1 MKIESLNNSKVKD
14 WLKLQTKKY
23 RDITN
28 TFLIEGNHLLEEA
41 LKTNLVQEIIAIN
54 PKYENKDIPF
64 YLVDEKI
71 MAKLSKQESS
81 TDVIAVV
88 KKIDKKDI
96 VGNVCLL
103 DDIQDPGNLGAI
115 IRSAVAFNIKT
126 IIMSPNTVDLYN
138 EKVIRATEGLIF
150 KLNFIREDLTKVI
163 NNLKEAGYQIYGTNV
178 RYGTN
183 LREIQFNKLSAIII
197 GNEGRGM
204 NNNLELLCD
213 TLINIPITNCES
225 LNASVASS
233 IIFYE
238 MDR

>member
-1 MKIESLNNSKVKD
+1 MKIESLNNPKVKD

-23 RDITN
+23 RDLTN

-41 LKTNLVQEIIAIN
+41 LKTNLVKEIIAVN
-54 PKYENKDIPF
+54 TQYENKDIPF

-71 MAKLSKQESS
+71 MAKLSKQDSS

-88 KKIDKKDI
+88 KKINNNDI
-96 VGNVCLL
+96 IGNVCLL

-126 IIMSPNTVDLYN
+126 IIMSPKTVDLYN

-183 LREIQFNKLSAIII
+183 LREIKFNKLRAIII

-204 NNNLELLCD
+204 NSNLEELCD
-213 TLINIPITNCES
+213 TLINIPIANCES

>member
-41 LKTNLVQEIIAIN
+41 LKTNLVREIIAIN

>member
-1 MKIESLNNSKVKD
+1 MSK
-14 WLKLQTKKY
+14 
-23 RDITN
+23 
-28 TFLIEGNHLLEEA
+28 
-41 LKTNLVQEIIAIN
+41 
-54 PKYENKDIPF
+54 KYENKDIPF

-71 MAKLSKQESS
+71 MAKLSKQDSS

-88 KKIDKKDI
+88 KKINNNDI
-96 VGNVCLL
+96 IGNVCLL

-126 IIMSPNTVDLYN
+126 IIMSPKTVDLYN

-183 LREIQFNKLSAIII
+183 LREIKFNKLRAIII

-204 NNNLELLCD
+204 NSNLEELCD
-213 TLINIPITNCES
+213 TLINIPIANCES